1 MDELIY
7 SEDLKEFK
15 SVNNKKGKSELL
27 KILHQLEANQ
37 LSMMQAIELLEC
49 DNIRLSAL
57 NEALLDSLYKNGID
71 TQKEIPNNLLNNYI
85 AARKKL
91 IDDTVGTISKEGMM
105 LNAQFAGQDAI
116 TEQARIRGGF
126 DKKRKPTKAQLDEYE
141 IAWSKMHEYETGSNS
156 KRGWKKDACAEF
168 KITRN
173 TLDGIIGLKKT
184 HL

>member
-71 TQKEIPNNLLNNYI
+71 TQKEIPNNL
-85 AARKKL
+85 
-91 IDDTVGTISKEGMM
+91 
-105 LNAQFAGQDAI
+105 
-116 TEQARIRGGF
+116 
-126 DKKRKPTKAQLDEYE
+126 
-141 IAWSKMHEYETGSNS
+141 
-156 KRGWKKDACAEF
+156 
-168 KITRN
+168 
-173 TLDGIIGLKKT
+173 
-184 HL
+184 